1 MLIFFLGHLLHRL
14 RSCVSGWNIFAVTL
28 IGLAVDV
35 MCYLSQI
42 YSLCFQQKML
52 LLQVPFQEDG
62 WMFSAG

>member
-1 MLIFFLGHLLHRL
+1 MHIIA
-14 RSCVSGWNIFAVTL
+14 GWNIFAVTL